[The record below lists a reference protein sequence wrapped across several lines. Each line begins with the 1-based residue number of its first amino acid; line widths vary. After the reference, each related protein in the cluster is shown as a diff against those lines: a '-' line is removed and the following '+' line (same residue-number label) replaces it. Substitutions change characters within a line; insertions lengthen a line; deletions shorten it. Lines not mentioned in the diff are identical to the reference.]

1 MSAIFECLNQFVDA
15 LDLLLDGKKTF
26 VWSTSSSG
34 RQSLRDQGFAVVDGY
49 RMLGAHIQTTRRH
62 TNSTQVTRISS
73 LQSLWPKLTISAAPY
88 DLKVRAIRTAGWPK
102 GLHAIAATTVS
113 LQIFTQLRAGAMK
126 GLAADGSGCNSMVH
140 LGMIER
146 PATDPHF
153 WTLLSTFRMVREC
166 GIHEVVHSSL
176 WEIACG
182 NNDYASNGISA
193 TLLTRIQFLGWH
205 VLSPA
210 LLVDDFGSFSLFSV
224 SLAELQWRMERAWV
238 KTVAAHVSHRPGF
251 EGLEN
256 VDPVRTRQWLAKLP
270 VDDRAAFRK
279 ILNGAHLTQDGKHY
293 CQETDSDVCP
303 YCTCSDSRFHRFWVC
318 DRFEDCRQGIPAHV
332 RALVP
337 DLPECVTCYGWSLRP
352 STYHEWYSYLHGL
365 PSGDVPVLPWPS
377 EGCVHVFTDGSCC
390 NPGYADLR
398 FAAFSV
404 VLADAT
410 MNRPAV
416 LLECGVLPGL
426 RQTSVRAELYA
437 VMRAVRF
444 ACCRGLELMIWSDCQ
459 AVVRRLRRILQGAA
473 VRINSPNADLWMM
486 IADDISAGAHVQI
499 TKVKAH
505 CTVSSA
511 NSPLEEWCY
520 LHNQF
525 ADRAAVRANES
536 RGEEFWLLLARPA
549 TACRSVDEWNSCIQQ
564 VLIAISR
571 RVLCHERMTDSPE
584 PSPSVPG
591 PPPKWTALP
600 PMPSPPKGAV
610 RWYGEGLVMKLLKWF
625 WHAVQCEP
633 GPVVWISHAQ
643 MYIDFALTTGEAGPV
658 HINGWRDSAD
668 MPLHALLHT
677 GFKTRAR
684 WFGKVLRETLRHANV
699 DVVAGYSVP
708 TSHMIHMHCSC
719 LGVPWDPGR
728 LDAVDRWLMK
738 FSKTPFRRQTKE
750 LDRLPVPH

>member
-1 MSAIFECLNQFVDA
+1 
-15 LDLLLDGKKTF
+15 
-26 VWSTSSSG
+26 
-34 RQSLRDQGFAVVDGY
+34 
-49 RMLGAHIQTTRRH
+49 
-62 TNSTQVTRISS
+62 
-73 LQSLWPKLTISAAPY
+73 
-88 DLKVRAIRTAGWPK
+88 
-102 GLHAIAATTVS
+102 
-113 LQIFTQLRAGAMK
+113 
-126 GLAADGSGCNSMVH
+126 
-140 LGMIER
+140 
-146 PATDPHF
+146 
-153 WTLLSTFRMVREC
+153 
-166 GIHEVVHSSL
+166 
-176 WEIACG
+176 
-182 NNDYASNGISA
+182 
-193 TLLTRIQFLGWH
+193 
-205 VLSPA
+205 
-210 LLVDDFGSFSLFSV
+210 
-224 SLAELQWRMERAWV
+224 
-238 KTVAAHVSHRPGF
+238 
-251 EGLEN
+251 
-256 VDPVRTRQWLAKLP
+256 
-270 VDDRAAFRK
+270 
-279 ILNGAHLTQDGKHY
+279 
-293 CQETDSDVCP
+293 
-303 YCTCSDSRFHRFWVC
+303 
-318 DRFEDCRQGIPAHV
+318 
-332 RALVP
+332 
-337 DLPECVTCYGWSLRP
+337 
-352 STYHEWYSYLHGL
+352 
-365 PSGDVPVLPWPS
+365 
-377 EGCVHVFTDGSCC
+377 
-390 NPGYADLR
+390 
-398 FAAFSV
+398 
-404 VLADAT
+404 

-536 RGEEFWLLLARPA
+536 RGEEFWLLLARHA

-750 LDRLPVPH
+750 LDRLPEKRRQLRLERKKRGNAEHEAQELREQLSVLVKKAGAGGVLSAAGHLAMQGNGLTKEALKVSEKQEPATYCKHSAAAEVLQWKRLAAHREKLLQQEERIIEGNKITEAEYCGSEALQHFRRNQRTRAAMVREAYGSLKLGGFES